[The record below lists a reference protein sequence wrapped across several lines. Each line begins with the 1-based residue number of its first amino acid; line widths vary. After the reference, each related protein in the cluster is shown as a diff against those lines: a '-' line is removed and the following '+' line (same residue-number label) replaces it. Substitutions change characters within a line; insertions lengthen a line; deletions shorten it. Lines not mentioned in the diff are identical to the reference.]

1 LASVKQEVNAVWTV
15 LLGCRGLMGHGSL
28 GSRFF
33 LLPQP
38 TGHRGRSRG
47 GGWSEVA
54 RTTGITTSAQTRVKR
69 GGDDE
74 SRCRRLETKNDV
86 RGHVFSGRDEFRMR
100 FRLHEKHTRHAR
112 RLLRISRSAIIHSP
126 RSSQAS
132 KLQASHIE
140 CITHTKVGLLGI
152 LDPPL

>member
-1 LASVKQEVNAVWTV
+1 MDCVV
-15 LLGCRGLMGHGSL
+15 GM
-28 GSRFF
+28 SRSYGPWLTWVSIFSAPPAHR
-33 LLPQP
+33 PQ
-38 TGHRGRSRG
+38 RSFEG